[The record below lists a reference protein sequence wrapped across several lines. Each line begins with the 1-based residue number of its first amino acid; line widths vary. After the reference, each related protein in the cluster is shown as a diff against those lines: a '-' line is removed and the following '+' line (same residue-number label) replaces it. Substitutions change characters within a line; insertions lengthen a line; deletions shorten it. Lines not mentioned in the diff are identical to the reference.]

1 VQVNAC
7 EITLR
12 LGSTVSGQVV
22 SAAGPGFQQLLK
34 DSIQQVVWGCSAPL
48 VCAVADK
55 FRTCVQ
61 RAATEP
67 LGMQHMQRQWKPCGL
82 SSRNIPQHHMR
93 LGHVESAL
101 DVVRHAWEVL
111 SADAVIGDAAHHSST
126 ILSSVKHC
134 LIVEGQECKQDLDAQ
149 ALLVLLHV
157 NAASAG
163 LQVRCGNIEMNRNDC
178 TPR

>member
-22 SAAGPGFQQLLK
+22 SAANPGFQQLLK
-34 DSIQQVVWGCSAPL
+34 NSIQQVVWGCFAPL

-61 RAATEP
+61 QAATEP
-67 LGMQHMQRQWKPCGL
+67 LGMQHIQQQWKPCGL
-82 SSRNIPQHHMR
+82 SSGNISQHHMR

-111 SADAVIGDAAHHSST
+111 SADDVVIGDAAQHSST

-134 LIVEGQECKQDLDAQ
+134 LIVEGQGCKQDLDAQ
-149 ALLVLLHV
+149 TLLVLLHV

-163 LQVRCGNIEMNRNDC
+163 LQV
-178 TPR
+178 